1 LAASQRPILKP
12 IEKTMMQPSSLLFYQ
27 RPVAL
32 DRDRHAALKLSP
44 GADLAFTAGAS
55 VVPLLS
61 AEFTAAAREF
71 AIVFMRGAEQ
81 ELMPVVLTGTPGGQ
95 NVYVD
100 DTGRWNASYLPAYV
114 RRYPFAFA
122 QTASDQYTVCIDE
135 ACPGFG
141 EGTGASLFDAGGD
154 PSPMLKQVVTNLGE
168 YQRQAQLTQGFV
180 RRLDA
185 AGLLME
191 AAGKADLMD
200 GRSLALQGFWIVN
213 ETRLR
218 SLPDA
223 TLKDLFVSGEVGLIY
238 AHLLSLGN
246 LLELLRRQPPAV
258 AVAAALSSEP
268 LATPSTPSLVTH

>member
-1 LAASQRPILKP
+1 LAASQHPVLKL
-12 IEKTMMQPSSLLFYQ
+12 IEKTMMQSSSLLFYQ

-32 DRDRHAALKLSP
+32 DRERHAALKLSP

-61 AEFTAAAREF
+61 AEFTAAAREYP
-71 AIVFMRGAEQ
+71 IVFVRGTEQ
-81 ELMPVVLTGTPGGQ
+81 ELIPVVLTGAPGGH

-100 DTGRWNASYLPAYV
+100 NTGHWNAGYVPAYV
-114 RRYPFAFA
+114 RRYPFVFA

-141 EGTGASLFDAGGD
+141 ESTGASLFDAGGD
-154 PSPMLKQVVTNLGE
+154 PSPMLKQVVTGLGE
-168 YQRQAQLTQGFV
+168 YQRQAQLTQAFV
-180 RRLDA
+180 HRLDA
-185 AGLLME
+185 AGLLIE

-200 GRSLALQGFWIVN
+200 GRRLALQGFWIVD

-238 AHLLSLGN
+238 AHLVSLGN
-246 LLELLRRQPPAV
+246 LLELLRRQPPAI
-258 AVAAALSSEP
+258 AVAPALSSEP
-268 LATPSTPSLVTH
+268 LAALSTPSLVTH